1 GVGIRF
7 NGAEKTNV
15 EEYCISEGWIRM
27 AVGRSRDRH
36 GNPMT
41 LKMNGKVEPYY
52 EGENQADEKGP
63 GEDAEA

>member
-1 GVGIRF
+1 
-7 NGAEKTNV
+7 
-15 EEYCISEGWIRM
+15 M

-52 EGENQADEKGP
+52 QEAPAGEADAGSDPE
-63 GEDAEA
+63 